1 MHPAMHVRRE
11 PDIALVEQQPVDAPR
26 PPCPPLLQ
34 PGYSFRSTTA
44 DSDASSATWSGPC
57 PCFSCS
63 CYCVVCATSPL
74 LVVLVLAVLVLVLV
88 LLAYPV
94 VIVTTAQNHAVAHAA
109 VP

>member
-11 PDIALVEQQPVDAPR
+11 PETAIALVEQGQDQAVR
-26 PPCPPLLQ
+26 PPLQ
-34 PGYSFRSTTA
+34 PGYSFRSTA

-57 PCFSCS
+57 PCFTCS

-94 VIVTTAQNHAVAHAA
+94 VILTTAQHHAVAHAS